1 MTRPFSRQCVRRGLR
16 RSVVGIWSAVWS
28 AIWSAVW
35 SAVWSAAWA
44 KVWAAVWVATCCLG
58 AMTELARGQDPG
70 GRVSEAVSTLV
81 VDGRLDLGPN
91 AETVTLG
98 APFRLVIE
106 ARHPP
111 GGIAL
116 LPETVDVGA
125 SIVERV
131 GRRQHDRRAEGAD
144 EIDTYVLE
152 LLAFEKGDLTIPS
165 ITLALGEKE
174 ASTPALGVFVV
185 SNLSD
190 EEQAR
195 TVPGDDGRQD
205 PVLTSTQAA
214 ALDVLDQM
222 TAPDPRAELTYVRNT
237 FWLQLGLLGLVL
249 VGLGVIVFLLVRQ
262 LARRPVPVPPPPPP
276 RPAHEVALE
285 ALSALKQ
292 TDLLHRGDFKGFYT
306 ELSAIVRRYVGE
318 RYAFESLE
326 LTFDELFEALYRRST
341 PGLNETVLRNLLMLA
356 DQVKFAKFVPRPE
369 EGLEALRQAE
379 DLVNAT
385 RPTPAPTLT
394 ARGLS

>member
-1 MTRPFSRQCVRRGLR
+1 
-16 RSVVGIWSAVWS
+16 
-28 AIWSAVW
+28 
-35 SAVWSAAWA
+35 
-44 KVWAAVWVATCCLG
+44 
-58 AMTELARGQDPG
+58 MTELARGQDPG